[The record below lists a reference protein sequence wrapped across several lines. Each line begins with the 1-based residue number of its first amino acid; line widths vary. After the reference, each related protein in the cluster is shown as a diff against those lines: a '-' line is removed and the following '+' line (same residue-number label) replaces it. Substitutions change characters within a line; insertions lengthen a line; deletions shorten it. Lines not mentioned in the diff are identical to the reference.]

1 MSKRQDR
8 LPVQVDPYR
17 LAEQGR
23 EYDGVLPL
31 RQMKRLSPLLASD
44 EGDAR
49 VELHF
54 GVDEMGVRYLQ
65 GSIRVNLALVCQRCL
80 EPMTLPVDTEL
91 ALGFVESTAEA
102 DRLPGGYDPYIAE
115 SVPLALIDMIED
127 ELLLALPQIPMHDV
141 QECPA
146 QQFVEPDNQQNK
158 HDQDNPF
165 QVLADLK
172 TPDKG

>member
-17 LAEQGR
+17 LAEQGL

-31 RQMKRLSPLLASD
+31 RQMKRLSPLLAD
-44 EGDAR
+44 NTGEATVR
-49 VELHF
+49 LRF
-54 GVDEMGVRYLQ
+54 GVDDMGVHYLQ
-65 GSIRVNLALVCQRCL
+65 GAIRVDLKLECQRCL
-80 EPMTLPVDTEL
+80 EPMSWPVESEL
-91 ALGFVESTAEA
+91 ALGFVASTAEA
-102 DRLPGGYDPYIAE
+102 DQLPGGYDPYIVE

-127 ELLLALPQIPMHDV
+127 ELLLALPQIPMHDIE
-141 QECPA
+141 QCPA
-146 QQFVEPDNQQNK
+146 QEYVEPEEQQDK
-158 HDQDNPF
+158 AGQDNPF